1 MYAKRFVSHAK
12 GLVNLSFTDWN
23 ELSSSLRDAIGA
35 WTDGQKRN
43 KLAGM
48 VQALS
53 LRVILRVFLGIRLSD
68 ADDANGHLVD
78 LAEAINRA

>member
-1 MYAKRFVSHAK
+1 
-12 GLVNLSFTDWN
+12 
-23 ELSSSLRDAIGA
+23 
-35 WTDGQKRN
+35 
-43 KLAGM
+43 M